1 MRALVEP
8 AAAAVRDIT
17 RPAPCT
23 VLNSPSRWALRI
35 SSLAFAS
42 SVPCR

>member
-23 VLNSPSRWALRI
+23 VLNSPSRWASRPSGSRLNGEM
-35 SSLAFAS
+35 
-42 SVPCR
+42 VKW